1 MPIARRLQSAF
12 SMLPVRRWPQL
23 MVLALVM
30 SIPVLMPGCAS
41 VKVAPAESPQEQAA
55 NALLSS
61 GKYKQ
66 AAQAYLEFAATA
78 SSPAR
83 DRALV
88 RAAESWQRAGD
99 TNAARG
105 ALAQANRR
113 KLAGEDVL
121 LHDLLS
127 AQFLLLDR
135 KGREALALLNQN
147 RDNIPPALR
156 TRWHNLRAQAF
167 EANSQFF
174 EVAAEYAWLIGDQT
188 PRERTVT
195 ARNIARLL
203 GGVPSNTL
211 AAKTTALAS
220 GDPLY
225 PYAARELAKRNLP
238 LPHPPAANVSTLTKN
253 FPPADRDGYR
263 PPNKLAVVLP
273 MTGPVAA
280 ASAGVRDGLLAA
292 YYAEQRRRPVIKF
305 YDSAGTA
312 AGAQKAVTQAV
323 ADGAQMI
330 IGPLTRDA
338 VNAVF
343 NRGDLGVPIIAL
355 NRGQNPPPPGS
366 ASFALLPDDEGL
378 AAADRLA
385 DRKQMK
391 ILVFSHSDDNAK
403 RTLAAFREQLR
414 VRGGEIIGEVPVSD
428 EVGDLNKK
436 IAAELTRAKVQVA
449 AIFMTLKAPQA
460 RLVSAQLRA
469 STLATLPRMSSS
481 LILTGSGNPRLD
493 GELDGIEFPELPWLL
508 DQRPDLPDADAL
520 EKSLPSVHGPA
531 LRLFGFGY
539 DAWKLAAYLD
549 QMNSNPAFTINGATG
564 VLQLDNFGLVQREP
578 AWAMF
583 SGGRIRAAPDGALV
597 PDGMLV
603 PDAASAR

>member
-1 MPIARRLQSAF
+1 MPIARPLQSAF
-12 SMLPVRRWPQL
+12 SMLPVRGWPRL
-23 MVLALVM
+23 MILVLVL
-30 SIPVLMPGCAS
+30 SIPVLMAGCAS
-41 VKVAPAESPQEQAA
+41 VSVAPAESPQEQAA
-55 NALLSS
+55 NALLSG
-61 GKYKQ
+61 GKYRQ

-99 TNAARG
+99 AGAARS

-113 KLAGEDVL
+113 RLAGEDAL

-127 AQFLLLDR
+127 AQFLLSDH

-147 RDNIPPALR
+147 RDGIPAALR
-156 TRWHNLRAQAF
+156 TRWHGLRAQAF

-174 EVAAEYAWLIGDQT
+174 EVATEYAWLIGDQA
-188 PRERTVT
+188 PRERTIT

-203 GGVPSNTL
+203 GALPSNTL
-211 AAKTTALAS
+211 APKSAALAS

-225 PYAARELAKRNLP
+225 PYAARELAKRSLP
-238 LPHPPAANVSTLTKN
+238 LPHPLAAANAPTATKN
-253 FPPADRDGYR
+253 FPPADPDGYR
-263 PPNKLAVVLP
+263 PPDKLAVVLP

-292 YYAEQRRRPVIKF
+292 YYAEQRRRPTIKF
-305 YDSAGTA
+305 YDSTGTA
-312 AGAQKAVTQAV
+312 AGAQKAIAQAV

-343 NRGDLGVPIIAL
+343 NQGDLGVPIIAL

-385 DRKQMK
+385 DRGQMK
-391 ILVFSHSDDNAK
+391 VLVFSHSDDNAK

-414 VRGGEIIGEVPVSD
+414 VRGGEVIGEVA
-428 EVGDLNKK
+428 VGDDAGDINKK
-436 IAAELTRAKVQVA
+436 IAAELTRAKIQVEA
-449 AIFMTLKAPQA
+449 VFMALKAAQA
-460 RLVSAQLRA
+460 RLVAAQLNA
-469 STLATLPRMSSS
+469 STLATKPRIASS
-481 LILTGSGNPRLD
+481 LILSGGNNPRLD
-493 GELDGIEFPELPWLL
+493 GELEGIEFPELPWML
-508 DQRPDLPDADAL
+508 DQRPDLPDSDAL
-520 EKSLPSVHGPA
+520 EKSLPSARGPA

-578 AWAMF
+578 AWAVF
-583 SGGRIRAAPDGALV
+583 SGGRIRAAADGALEI
-597 PDGMLV
+597 DG
-603 PDAASAR
+603 ASAR